1 MKTTRKIIKYAFLLL
16 LSVSFTYGQSID
28 EERMERDLK
37 IAENILST
45 LSNGDNRL
53 RLYDNVESNYIPGY
67 GVVFSLP
74 QSSFVFAT
82 TVSGQAVYSSGGSG
96 STYVIASSPTAD
108 GEEEIATADVKGKEL
123 KADQIAKES
132 EEKTREQMT
141 TFLVDYADL
150 IGQLK
155 PSDRIVVQL
164 RGRNDRIFYSGK
176 KALKSQDGMS
186 AQILKSDLISYKQG
200 KMDRDDVIKKITFT
214 LKDEGEASK
223 DLELFATIF
232 SRLYE
237 PDLSDTY
244 YIASRS
250 IGYTKLEGFG
260 ITFSMKVYS
269 SSSDGGFHTIK
280 TTGESG
286 LTQEERNQRIVEM
299 YPKFEKS
306 FKENLL
312 DYGRTIKSLKSDEM
326 LIFKVKLTECRG
338 CDMPQEIEVSV
349 SGKTLQSYDK
359 GSLSK
364 ENGLKQ
370 VSVKKK

>member
-1 MKTTRKIIKYAFLLL
+1 MTRKIIRYAFFIL
-16 LSVSFTYGQSID
+16 LSISFAYGQSID

-74 QSSFVFAT
+74 QSSFIFAT

-108 GEEEIATADVKGKEL
+108 GEEAEIVTEDIKGAVS
-123 KADQIAKES
+123 KASEIEKES
-132 EEKTREQMT
+132 EEKTKEQMI

-155 PSDRIVVQL
+155 PSDRIIVQL
-164 RGRNDRIFYSGK
+164 RNRNDRIFYSNK
-176 KALKSQDGMS
+176 KALKSQDGLS
-186 AQILKSDLISYKQG
+186 AQILKSDLIAYKQG
-200 KMDRDDVIKKITFT
+200 KMDRDEVIKKITFT
-214 LKDEGEASK
+214 SKNEGETSK

-244 YIASRS
+244 YIASRN
-250 IGYTKLEGFG
+250 IGYTMLEGFG

-269 SSSDGGFHTIK
+269 STSDGGYHTIK

-286 LTQEERNQRIVEM
+286 LTQEERNQRIEAM

-364 ENGLKQ
+364 ENALKQ
-370 VSVKKK
+370 VNVKKK